1 MNTALITQLMNL
13 ASTLY
18 LFVIIF
24 NAVSILNH
32 PCCNNALRAFL
43 LKLFDFDND
52 DAYYGIYYHVLW
64 LMWLNNENFAGN
76 FLVCLQGLKLQ
87 NAL

>member
-1 MNTALITQLMNL
+1 MNL

-52 DAYYGIYYHVLW
+52 DAYYGVYYRVLW
-64 LMWLNNENFAGN
+64 LMWSNNQDGV
-76 FLVCLQGLKLQ
+76 FLECLMD
-87 NAL
+87 